1 MESPRELRF
10 AIEDVTS
17 TTLTSTSDSKM
28 PTYKVI
34 LPMAG
39 GVKDPVMAQEYRKG
53 L

>member
-1 MESPRELRF
+1 MESPRQLRL

-17 TTLTSTSDSKM
+17 TVLASMSDSRM

-39 GVKDPVMAQEYRKG
+39 GVKDPVIAQEYRKG